1 MIFKDYGAIF
11 LHPGKTAGTAIEGYF
26 APEGRDPL
34 VADRSCAFGFDP
46 GLGIFLQHATLAVVR
61 DLAGNETWE
70 RSFKFAIVRN
80 PYARM
85 VSVFNYGLKSH
96 LARFGS
102 FDGFV
107 RALPALSRSPASRLG
122 NHLSP
127 QILYTHDRQRQAI
140 DYVGRFEAL
149 DLALSDVGQHLRL
162 ADPIRLR
169 PPPAKSPQPG
179 KAAIGSLDPELAA
192 IILDTYRE
200 DFEAFGYDTAL
211 PVIEQ
216 NASRTLSAGGFA
228 AESDPVRRRGL
239 PGLAGRNADNW
250 LLWAADPLAD
260 QRSPPAVALD
270 AGSAAGLL
278 AQAELHGVLPA
289 VVGNL
294 AILDGDP
301 ALRTLLDEAGAG
313 LRAARALVLMLRSEL
328 SAIEAATEG
337 LPFTAIKGPVFSA
350 AIYPSR
356 ALRSYSDIDL
366 LAAPD
371 ALAPLG
377 TLLAGRGYRL
387 ADEAGAR
394 LRGEWVWV
402 HAENPL
408 LMVEVHSDLV
418 HSPGLKSGF
427 SFTYDDL
434 TQDSRTPAGCL
445 LVACV
450 HGAYHYFERLQHV
463 VDICQAA
470 RALSSSDEA
479 RFQAL
484 AQAPGARFAAI
495 TGLNLA
501 GRLFA
506 EPRCFEIAAAL
517 RPVRGTRRA
526 GWLIGRRTVLT
537 SRTEAR
543 SVHSWRRQAYRQ
555 LLKHRG

>member
-1 MIFKDYGAIF
+1 MIFKDHGAIF
-11 LHPGKTAGTAIEGYF
+11 LHPGKTAGTAIESYF
-26 APEGRDPL
+26 APGGRDPH

-46 GLGIFLQHATLAVVR
+46 GLGIFLQHATLAVLR
-61 DLAGNETWE
+61 DLAGKETWE

-85 VSVFNYGLKSH
+85 VSVFNYGLKGH

-107 RALPALSRSPASRLG
+107 RALPALSRSPSARLG
-122 NHLSP
+122 DHYSP
-127 QILYTHDRQRQAI
+127 QLLYTHDRQRQAI

-149 DLALSDVGQHLRL
+149 DLALSDVGRHLRL

-169 PPPAKSPQPG
+169 QPPAKSPQPG
-179 KAAIGSLDPELAA
+179 EADIGSIDSELAA
-192 IILDTYRE
+192 IIVDAYRD
-200 DFEAFGYDTAL
+200 DFEAFGYDMAL
-211 PVIEQ
+211 PGRPQ
-216 NASRTLSAGGFA
+216 A
-228 AESDPVRRRGL
+228 ATRPVSTVVDPARRRSL
-239 PGLAGRNADNW
+239 PGRAGRDADDW
-250 LLWAADPLAD
+250 LLWAADPHAD
-260 QRSPPAVALD
+260 RRPPPARPLAPD
-270 AGSAAGLL
+270 RAARLVD
-278 AQAELHGVLPA
+278 QAELHGVLPA
-289 VVGNL
+289 VRANL
-294 AILDGDP
+294 ASIDPDP
-301 ALRTLLDEAGAG
+301 ALAALVEDAGAR

-328 SAIEAATEG
+328 SAIEAACEG

-350 AIYPSR
+350 AIYQSP

-366 LAAPD
+366 LAAPA
-371 ALAPLG
+371 ALSPLG

-408 LMVEVHSDLV
+408 LMVEIHTDLV
-418 HSPGLKSGF
+418 HSPGLKRGF
-427 SFTYDDL
+427 SFSFEDL
-434 TQDSRTPAGCL
+434 AHDSRTPAGCL

-450 HGAYHYFERLQHV
+450 HGAYHAFERLQHV
-463 VDICQAA
+463 VDICQAS
-470 RALSSSDEA
+470 RALSSSDEE
-479 RFQAL
+479 RFLAL

-526 GWLIGRRTVLT
+526 GWLIGRHTVLT
-537 SRTEAR
+537 SRTAAR
-543 SVHSWRRQAYRQ
+543 ALHSWRRQAFRQ
-555 LLKHRG
+555 LLKHDS